1 MSHAARAS
9 ECSLR
14 MTRRGFRECGN
25 FAEIELSVRRG
36 RSPDRPAYSTGN
48 GPMRAEGELPKKRY
62 GLPRQCAHRLAMT
75 EKSFFRQERLAWAIG
90 PYDADRPLLAV
101 GAPIRRPL
109 SCVSFRRA
117 ADKVNLVKDQREG
130 GLGHSRPYEL
140 TEKVLT
146 QLYPGRIR
154 VSIRIRPGFLL
165 SFFVGVL
172 CPSPSCRFAPWLAP
186 TGRTKERG
194 AEACF
199 PAKAS
204 RPAGAC
210 FLS

>member
-117 ADKVNLVKDQREG
+117 ADMVNLVEDQREG
-130 GLGHSRPYEL
+130 GLGHSRPCNADRCVSVCRGE
-140 TEKVLT
+140 TR
-146 QLYPGRIR
+146 GRPCGKRACIAPLCKSAR
-154 VSIRIRPGFLL
+154 VCFRLFSSALILCYNGRQKKPPVFRRNGKIKRL
-165 SFFVGVL
+165 VGPEGGTSV
-172 CPSPSCRFAPWLAP
+172 
-186 TGRTKERG
+186 
-194 AEACF
+194 
-199 PAKAS
+199 
-204 RPAGAC
+204 
-210 FLS
+210 

>member
-1 MSHAARAS
+1 MEGCTIALHLRSFDSPSKLGMSHAARAS

-25 FAEIELSVRRG
+25 FAEIKLSVRRG

-90 PYDADRPLLAV
+90 PYNADRPLLAV

-117 ADKVNLVKDQREG
+117 ADKVNLVEDQREG

-154 VSIRIRPGFLL
+154 VSIRIRPGIY
-165 SFFVGVL
+165 VVVICGGCVL
-172 CPSPSCRFAPWLAP
+172 FPSQSCRFAP
-186 TGRTKERG
+186 
-194 AEACF
+194 
-199 PAKAS
+199 
-204 RPAGAC
+204 
-210 FLS
+210 

>member
-25 FAEIELSVRRG
+25 FAEIERSVRRG

-62 GLPRQCAHRLAMT
+62 GLPRQCAHRLAIT

-90 PYDADRPLLAV
+90 PYNADRPLLAV

-117 ADKVNLVKDQREG
+117 ADMVNLVEDQREG
-130 GLGHSRPYEL
+130 GLGHSRPCNADRCVSVCRGDTCGRPCGKRACIEPL
-140 TEKVLT
+140 HANLRARMFSPLFKRPDPVL
-146 QLYPGRIR
+146 
-154 VSIRIRPGFLL
+154 
-165 SFFVGVL
+165 
-172 CPSPSCRFAPWLAP
+172 
-186 TGRTKERG
+186 
-194 AEACF
+194 
-199 PAKAS
+199 
-204 RPAGAC
+204 
-210 FLS
+210 